1 MGPKRAL
8 KAKSEWSER
17 VVAIERV
24 TKVVKGGKKM
34 SFRAIIVVGNEQGK
48 VGVGVGKAG
57 DVITAVRKGV
67 TDGKKHI
74 ITVPL
79 TSSNSIPHPTSGRFG
94 AAKLIL
100 RPSAPGSGVIAG
112 SSIRTVLELAGIKNI
127 LSKHDDFKMDISEL
141 EKIMKNFGLC
151 EKILHVADKVVTK
164 FLEDSAVETKIEESN
179 TAHNFFSNQVYGNDM
194 LKIIDRKIGQET
206 EEISFI
212 KKTIFGI

>member
-1 MGPKRAL
+1 MSSKRVTKL
-8 KAKSEWSER
+8 KSEWSKR
-17 VVAIERV
+17 VVSIERV

-34 SFRAIIVVGNEQGK
+34 SFRAVIVVGNEQGK

-74 ITVPL
+74 ISVPL
-79 TSSNSIPHPTSGRFG
+79 TSSNSIPHLTNGRFG

-127 LSKHDDFKMDISEL
+127 LSKQLGSNNL
-141 EKIMKNFGLC
+141 LNNARATVNGLST
-151 EKILHVADKVVTK
+151 LRSYNV
-164 FLEDSAVETKIEESN
+164 
-179 TAHNFFSNQVYGNDM
+179 
-194 LKIIDRKIGQET
+194 
-206 EEISFI
+206 
-212 KKTIFGI
+212 

>member
-1 MGPKRAL
+1 MAGPKKAY

-17 VVAIERV
+17 VVSIQRV

-34 SFRAIIVVGNEQGK
+34 SFRAVIVVGNEQGK

-67 TDGKKHI
+67 TDGKKNI
-74 ITVPL
+74 VSIPL

-127 LSKHDDFKMDISEL
+127 LSKQLGSNNL
-141 EKIMKNFGLC
+141 LNNARATVNGLSS
-151 EKILHVADKVVTK
+151 LR
-164 FLEDSAVETKIEESN
+164 SYS
-179 TAHNFFSNQVYGNDM
+179 S
-194 LKIIDRKIGQET
+194 
-206 EEISFI
+206 
-212 KKTIFGI
+212 

>member
-1 MGPKRAL
+1 MNSKRNF
-8 KAKSEWSER
+8 KPKSEWSER
-17 VVAIERV
+17 VVSIERV

-74 ITVPL
+74 ISVPL
-79 TSSNSIPHPTSGRFG
+79 TSSNTIPHATNGRFG

-112 SSIRTVLELAGIKNI
+112 SSIRTVLELAGVKNI
-127 LSKHDDFKMDISEL
+127 LSKQL
-141 EKIMKNFGLC
+141 G
-151 EKILHVADKVVTK
+151 
-164 FLEDSAVETKIEESN
+164 
-179 TAHNFFSNQVYGNDM
+179 
-194 LKIIDRKIGQET
+194 DRK
-206 EEISFI
+206 SVV
-212 KKTIFGI
+212 